1 MKLTQTLLLSLAL
14 LFSMGC
20 PSSVTSPAS
29 TPEQRVVAYMSV
41 VCGSDTVKGA
51 NYDLTQTVITLD
63 QMALIDKTTT
73 RSILG
78 YTGQVAV
85 VCSGMSPI
93 LQSTDP
99 WATKAGKIA
108 MLANSVGPANW
119 LVKLTRTAIQEPW
132 IRPLCRQ
139 PRPRFPGS
147 RRS

>member
-99 WATKAGKIA
+99 
-108 MLANSVGPANW
+108 
-119 LVKLTRTAIQEPW
+119 
-132 IRPLCRQ
+132 
-139 PRPRFPGS
+139 
-147 RRS
+147 